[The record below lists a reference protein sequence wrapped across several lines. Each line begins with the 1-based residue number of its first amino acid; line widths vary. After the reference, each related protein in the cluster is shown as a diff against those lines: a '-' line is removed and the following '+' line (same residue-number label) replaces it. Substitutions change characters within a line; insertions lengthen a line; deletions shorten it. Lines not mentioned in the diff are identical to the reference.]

1 MILADDK
8 GNYKGKPDAAI
19 VIFGEEP
26 YAEFRGDR
34 ENLAYKPGDDTDLLL
49 LQKYKS
55 EGIPTVAIFLTGRP
69 LWMNREINS
78 SDAFV
83 AAWLPG
89 SEGGTLLIC
98 FLLMWK
104 EK

>member
-1 MILADDK
+1 MILTSC
-8 GNYKGKPDAAI
+8 
-19 VIFGEEP
+19 F
-26 YAEFRGDR
+26 
-34 ENLAYKPGDDTDLLL
+34 
-49 LQKYKS
+49 LQKFKS

-89 SEGGTLLIC
+89 SEGGYATDLLFTNSDGEIDYD
-98 FLLMWK
+98 FVGKLALLLA
-104 EK
+104 